1 MNEFRFLDWN
11 VYKDSKGLV
20 KEIYI
25 ITNTFPPNFKYDLG
39 SQLNKSAVSIVLNIA
54 EGSGKNSDK
63 ELNRFFDIA
72 IGSVYETI
80 AGLDL
85 MYENGLIQKEKF
97 EQLIERCKNIA
108 RQLGSFKKKL
118 KIKKLL
124 KTEKPK
130 DSKTESF

>member
-11 VYKDSKGLV
+11 VYKNSKEIV
-20 KEIYI
+20 KEIYS
-25 ITNTFPPNFKYDLG
+25 ITNKFSSNFKYDLG
-39 SQLNKSAVSIVLNIA
+39 SQLNRSASSIVLNIA

-80 AGLDL
+80 AGLDIAH
-85 MYENGLIQKEKF
+85 ENKLISVKEF
-97 EQLIERCKNIA
+97 ENLTERCKNIA

-118 KIKKLL
+118 RK
-124 KTEKPK
+124 
-130 DSKTESF
+130 S